1 MSETDD
7 FSELKQEVKSINK
20 LLGEILVST
29 SVVGEKI
36 KTIDSVGE
44 RLEAVQ
50 DRLAS
55 IERYQS
61 HRDGSVAGIYKTV
74 GLVSVFTVALIT
86 WLFNTTWSNNKDIAT
101 LQQRMTNIEAK
112 VDKHN
117 D

>member
-1 MSETDD
+1 MSENDD

-20 LLGEILVST
+20 LLGEILVNT
-29 SVVGEKI
+29 SVAGEKI
-36 KTIDSVGE
+36 KAIDSIE
-44 RLEAVQ
+44 

-55 IERYQS
+55 IERHQS
-61 HRDGSVAGIYKTV
+61 HRDGSVAGIYRTV

-101 LQQRMTNIEAK
+101 LQQRMTNIESK